1 MELQSVEIKFL
12 HFSKCWLSVTNAHE
26 NLGGLKQADSIVA
39 AGNRER
45 FGGIGILD
53 ISKFHFVN
61 SHYNLLEESVER

>member
-1 MELQSVEIKFL
+1 
-12 HFSKCWLSVTNAHE
+12 VTNAHE